1 VEGQSVKLELD
12 PKKILS
18 IAVTALVLLF
28 ALWLVSPYFRIDARD
43 AGAGKVTSYRLFLG
57 LMIMLGFIGKTLWDV
72 LSPQGLAR
80 KVSNAK
86 AVALIVLA
94 ILVTGFVIFTVA
106 RATSYYLESSIA
118 VDDANYVP

>member
-1 VEGQSVKLELD
+1 MNRNFD
-12 PKKILS
+12 PKKLLAV
-18 IAVTALVLLF
+18 AVTVLVLLF
-28 ALWLVSPYFRIDARD
+28 ALWLVSPYFRLDARD

-80 KVSNAK
+80 KVSSAK

-94 ILVTGFVIFTVA
+94 ILMTGFVIFTVA

-118 VDDANYVP
+118 ADDANYRP

>member
-1 VEGQSVKLELD
+1 MNRNFD
-12 PKKILS
+12 PKKLLAV
-18 IAVTALVLLF
+18 AVTVLVLLF
-28 ALWLVSPYFRIDARD
+28 ALWLVSPYFRLDARD

-80 KVSNAK
+80 KVSSAK

-94 ILVTGFVIFTVA
+94 VLLTGFVIFTVA

-118 VDDANYVP
+118 ADDANYRP